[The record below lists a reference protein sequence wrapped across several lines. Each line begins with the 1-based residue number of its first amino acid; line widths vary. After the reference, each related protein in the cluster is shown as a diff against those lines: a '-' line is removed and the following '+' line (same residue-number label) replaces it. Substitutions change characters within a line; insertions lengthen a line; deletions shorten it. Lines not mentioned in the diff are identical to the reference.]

1 VVEAPRND
9 KTALTAWILDRLA
22 HEVTAV
28 LSPSGELLG
37 LGLKGLNSLFK

>member
-1 VVEAPRND
+1 MVEVPRND
-9 KTALTAWILDRLA
+9 KTPLTAWNLDRLA